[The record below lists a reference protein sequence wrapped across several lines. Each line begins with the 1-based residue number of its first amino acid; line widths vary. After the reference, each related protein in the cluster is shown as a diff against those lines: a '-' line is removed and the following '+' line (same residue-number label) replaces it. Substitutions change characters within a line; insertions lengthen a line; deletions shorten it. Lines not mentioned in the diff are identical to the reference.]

1 MKKVTK
7 ITPLA
12 SVVLLSLS
20 SCGKTSIPREEDKR
34 DLSME
39 ESTLLNLS
47 ATDALGREVK
57 VQDARNTKRKTGL
70 FYHIWHGTHNTKCED
85 ISSRFNISNLLEND
99 PESLWDASID
109 PDKFFYWGEPLY
121 GYYNS
126 ADPWVITR
134 HVELLTNAGID
145 YLAYDMTNTV
155 IYPQV
160 VDKLFEILDKYQK
173 QGFNVPK
180 VVFVT
185 HSSSG
190 QTMKRCYE
198 YWYKDGAY
206 KNLWYSRDG
215 KRPYIIGDSYDLLD
229 VYRKQGK
236 EEEGQEVVNFFDV
249 GEVLWPDDVFQDPEG
264 SPWMDW
270 TYPQRN
276 YNGTMVVSL
285 AQHPGYKMSDREST
299 NHGRGFDFTDFTNK
313 SWNVPSGTNF
323 AQQFQTVFNSN
334 DPTHPLY
341 DEENEV
347 NNVFITGFNEWIAVK
362 QIDQQGNPFWC
373 DTFNEEYSRDIE
385 MCKNGYGDNY
395 YLELLELNR
404 QYAYEEAKHY
414 NYNLNTIDITDTSL
428 EGWNKVK
435 TNFKDF
441 EGDALSRNFISAD
454 QTHYLTNDTNRNDIV
469 KTSITHDAN
478 NLYVKVETKDAL
490 TDRDPSD
497 MTFMNVMI
505 NTKKNPNDNFMGFDY
520 VINRSQNGDKC
531 SIERLKKGF
540 ETSKVDETRINI
552 SNNVMQLEI
561 PLKSLGLSKEECNI
575 SLKVSDHVEEQENEL
590 AYYVDGDSAPIGRLG
605 YDYGY

>member
-12 SVVLLSLS
+12 SVFLLSLS

-34 DLSME
+34 NLSTE

-70 FYHIWHGTHNTKCED
+70 FYHIWHGTHNTKCDD
-85 ISSRFNISNLLEND
+85 IASRFDISNLLEND
-99 PESLWDASID
+99 PESLWDASVD

-180 VVFVT
+180 VIFVT

-190 QTMKRCYE
+190 QTIKRCYE

-285 AQHPGYKMSDREST
+285 AQHPGYKMSDQEST

-313 SWNVPSGTNF
+313 SENVPAGTNF

-341 DEENEV
+341 DEECEV

-414 NYNLNTIDITDTSL
+414 NYNFHTIDIMDTSL
-428 EGWNKVK
+428 EGWKDVK
-435 TNFKDF
+435 TNYKDF
-441 EGDALSRNFISAD
+441 EGDALSRKFISAD

-469 KTSITHDAN
+469 KTSITHDGN

-490 TDRDPSD
+490 TGRDPSD

-540 ETSKVDETRINI
+540 ETSKVDEARINI

-561 PLKSLGLSKEECNI
+561 PLKSLGLSKEECNV